1 MAFNPGCTLQL
12 SRILKVLMPQY
23 LKVLILTPKILTE
36 LIWAFIKKKK
46 KIKSLL
52 TDNIYAKK

>member
-46 KIKSLL
+46 IKSLL